1 MGQAEQ
7 DGVGYWPLFGIE
19 LSVGDVVLNPL
30 READIGPLAD
40 IYPDDAEHDPGA
52 SLWSDMDLPAN
63 RKRLVVQGYWRNWG
77 NWSPSSWCLAFR
89 VFYRGRV
96 VGTQSL
102 EANLFRELRTVDS
115 GSWLVIDARGHG
127 VGTAMRTAILG
138 LAFDHLGA
146 EVAITASRTDN
157 APSIAVSRRLGYIEN
172 GVSRVISPTGPCEL
186 LHFRLD
192 RNTWIASGKGAEVS
206 ARGLEGCSSYFGVEV
221 A

>member
-1 MGQAEQ
+1 MGQVAQ
-7 DGVGYWPLFGIE
+7 DGVGHWPLFGIE
-19 LSVGDVVLNPL
+19 LAVGDVLLNPL

-40 IYPDDAEHDPGA
+40 IYPDDAEHDPRA
-52 SLWSDMDLPAN
+52 LLWSDMDLSDN
-63 RKRLVVQGYWRNWG
+63 RKRLVIQGYWKNWG
-77 NWSPSSWCLAFR
+77 NWSPDSWCLAFR
-89 VFYRGRV
+89 VLHHGRV

-102 EANLFRELRTVDS
+102 EADLFPQLRTVDS
-115 GSWLVIDARGHG
+115 GSWLATEARGHG

-146 EVAITASRTDN
+146 DVAITSSRTDN
-157 APSIAVSRRLGYIEN
+157 APSLAVSRRLGYMEN

-192 RNTWIASGKGAEVS
+192 RTTWIASGKGAEVS
-206 ARGLEGCSSYFGVEV
+206 VRGLEGCGPYFGTEV